1 MAWTYDITTS
11 RGKVRFLIQD
21 TNTNIQLL
29 TDAEVDFALS
39 QSTNLY
45 RAAAIA
51 ARAIAL
57 NFTRKPTLDP
67 APGGTSLNPQ
77 EQADKYLKLAEEL
90 EDQASG
96 SAAGVGAAV
105 FAGGISDADKTTREQ
120 DSDRTQPAFTR
131 DMQTETTLE
140 DWASLRS

>member
-1 MAWTYDITTS
+1 MAWTYDITTD

-39 QSTNLY
+39 QNPNIY

-57 NFTRKPTLDP
+57 KFTRLPTLDP
-67 APGGTSLNPQ
+67 APGGTSLDPQ
-77 EQADKYLKLAEEL
+77 EQAKRYLDLAENL
-90 EDQASG
+90 DDQAGTISG
-96 SAAGVGAAV
+96 GGAAV
-105 FAGGISDADKTTREQ
+105 FAGGISIADKTTREG
-120 DSDRTQPAFTR
+120 DSDRSQPFFTR
-131 DMQTETTLE
+131 EMQAEFRSSDLTE
-140 DWASLRS
+140 SRN

>member
-1 MAWTYDITTS
+1 MPWTYDITTS

-29 TDAEVDFALS
+29 TDDEVDFALS
-39 QSTNLY
+39 QSPNIY

-67 APGGTSLNPQ
+67 APGGVSLDPQ
-77 EQADKYLKLAEEL
+77 QQAEKYLKLAEEL
-90 EDQASG
+90 EEQAGTVSG
-96 SAAGVGAAV
+96 GGAAV
-105 FAGGISDADKTTREQ
+105 FAGGISIADKETRTS
-120 DSDRTQPAFTR
+120 DSDRTQPFFTS
-131 DMQTETTLE
+131 DMQSDTSANDLT
-140 DWASLRS
+140 DLRA